1 VLSGPITGPIINP
14 PFFRRPAQIQTRAYE
29 CCFGSLFFTF
39 FFFLQIQETEEL
51 HGKDCAAAAPPP
63 PVRPLSRQGNSAGLQ
78 DPPHREGSARGDSAV
93 PFRKLDRN
101 PSLLTS
107 TDSVRLFVPRDLFFA
122 VSDGVPPPVDLY
134 TCLLQLPH
142 RETGSSARIGR
153 AGARESGPRT
163 RFRLRNSW
171 SRPEGTTFLPSRLAS
186 SGLGTRKLAFG

>member
-1 VLSGPITGPIINP
+1 VLSGPITGPIFNP

-39 FFFLQIQETEEL
+39 FFLSSETRNRRTTRKGL
-51 HGKDCAAAAPPP
+51 CGCSTPTPL
-63 PVRPLSRQGNSAGLQ
+63 RPLSRQGNSTGLQ